1 MVLGRPRA
9 ETLRRMEDLS
19 TAAAAGI
26 AVLLALPPLLA
37 DLAQD
42 ILARDP
48 GTRVAGR
55 VDATGALTPEAAV
68 AAARNADATV
78 VLLGVPSGQVPRYC
92 TALMDCRPQI
102 KVLSIDEDGR
112 EATAAELAPRVT
124 PLGEMW
130 PERLIDAIRE
140 ADGRTWNGAW
150 SR

>member
-1 MVLGRPRA
+1 MVLRRPRA
-9 ETLRRMEDLS
+9 ETLRRMEDRS

-37 DLAQD
+37 DLAED

-48 GTRVAGR
+48 GTRVVGR
-55 VDATGALTPEAAV
+55 VDATGALSPEAAV
-68 AAARNADATV
+68 AAARDADAAV
-78 VLLGVPSGQVPRYC
+78 VLLGVPSSQVRRYC
-92 TALMDCRPQI
+92 TALMDCRPRI

-112 EATAAELAPRVT
+112 EASAAELAPRVI

-130 PERLIDAIRE
+130 PKRLIDAIRE
-140 ADGRTWNGAW
+140 ANGRTWNGAW

>member
-1 MVLGRPRA
+1 
-9 ETLRRMEDLS
+9 MEDLS
-19 TAAAAGI
+19 TATAGI

-37 DLAQD
+37 DLAED
-42 ILARDP
+42 ILARDA

-55 VDATGALTPEAAV
+55 VDATVALSPEAAV
-68 AAARNADATV
+68 AAARDADAAV

-92 TALMDCRPQI
+92 AALMDWRPRI
-102 KVLSIDEDGR
+102 KVVAIDEDGR

-124 PLGEMW
+124 MLGEMW

-140 ADGRTWNGAW
+140 ANGRTWNRAW